1 MSTSG
6 EKLRK
11 YPDLTTWSFEAVDEQ
26 RYYNTQRYS
35 GGDRHIASYLASLD
49 LSEFDP
55 KAPPPK
61 TQAFWEIVD
70 ASRAPEDAEMAD
82 AIERLGSPNALTLAQ
97 IITYAEADFAIWLRD
112 RKNATHTAPPRSLRV
127 RRRPQ

>member
-35 GGDRHIASYLASLD
+35 GGDRHIASYIASLD

-61 TQAFWEIVD
+61 TQASGRSSTHHARQKTPRWPTP
-70 ASRAPEDAEMAD
+70 SN
-82 AIERLGSPNALTLAQ
+82 GSV
-97 IITYAEADFAIWLRD
+97 
-112 RKNATHTAPPRSLRV
+112 PRTR
-127 RRRPQ
+127 